1 MFIAGMVVQFLK
13 TGKDHDHRE
22 GKEGQTHIDRQSEI
36 HTFRQT
42 WRSDREMATSGDW
55 DPEKIYRLRQKEMQE
70 ERLTTEKTTCVERDR
85 EMERKT
91 EVLVINFSAIL
102 V

>member
-1 MFIAGMVVQFLK
+1 MIHS
-13 TGKDHDHRE
+13 DRH
-22 GKEGQTHIDRQSEI
+22 EGQTERWQPVVIETQK
-36 HTFRQT
+36 
-42 WRSDREMATSGDW
+42 
-55 DPEKIYRLRQKEMQE
+55 KIYRLRQKEMQE